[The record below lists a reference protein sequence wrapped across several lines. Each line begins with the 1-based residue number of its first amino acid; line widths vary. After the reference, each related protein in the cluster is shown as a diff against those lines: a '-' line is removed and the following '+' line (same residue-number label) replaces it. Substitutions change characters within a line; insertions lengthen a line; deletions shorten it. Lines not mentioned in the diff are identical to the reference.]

1 VALPGKRQ
9 CLRAAI
15 EGAGMNIGKWARL
28 LLAAAPLLA
37 GCANFWQAPTTTTTT
52 TTTTTLSGGIFY
64 VLNVETSQIVAY
76 DIVSGVLTK
85 IATYA
90 TPSTPLALTVSPNG
104 GFLYLSTTNGI
115 YIYSVSSTGTLA
127 IGNSSGVISSDQA
140 QAMRVDATNTWLVEA
155 ISGSAYLY
163 AIPLSASTGLATSST
178 EQHTTLSA
186 TTVQQLTIS
195 PDNKYVFVAQ
205 GTGGTAVVPFT
216 SANTNPLGTA
226 GNIPVKGT
234 GGAALSV
241 AVDASS
247 RLFYIGETVATSGS
261 NSGGVRAFKFA
272 SLPSLAELS
281 ASPYA
286 SQGLAPYSIL
296 PTASGDY
303 VYVANRQTSSSS
315 SGVIAGF
322 SITSS
327 NSTYA
332 LTALS
337 STATAGTNP
346 VGLAQDS
353 TGNFILAVSVGGGPD
368 LEAYIFDTTTA
379 GQLDA
384 TITST
389 TGTDPVQASAVVAVP

>member
-1 VALPGKRQ
+1 
-9 CLRAAI
+9 
-15 EGAGMNIGKWARL
+15 MNIGKWARL

-37 GCANFWQAPTTTTTT
+37 GCKGFWNAPATTTTT
-52 TTTTTLSGGIFY
+52 TTTTTLSSGIFF
-64 VLNVETSQIVAY
+64 VLNVGTSQIVSY
-76 DIVSGVLTK
+76 DIVSGTLTK

-104 GFLYLSTTNGI
+104 GFLYLSTANGI
-115 YIYSVSSTGTLA
+115 YMYTIASDGTLKE
-127 IGNSSGVISSDQA
+127 GNTNSAISSDQA
-140 QAMRVDATNTWLVEA
+140 QTMKVDTTNTWLIEA
-155 ISGSAYLY
+155 VSGSQNLC
-163 AIPLSASTGLATSST
+163 AIPLSASTGLATSTT
-178 EQHTTLSA
+178 EQCTTLSA
-186 TTVQQLTIS
+186 TTTQQWTIS

-216 SANTNPLGTA
+216 SGNTNPLGTA
-226 GNIPVKGT
+226 GNIAVKNS
-234 GGAALSV
+234 GGSALSV

-247 RLFYIGETVATSGS
+247 RLFYIGETVAFTSGS
-261 NSGGVRAFKFA
+261 NTGGVRAFKFA
-272 SLPSLAELS
+272 SLPSVGELS

-296 PTASGDY
+296 PTSNGDY

-327 NSTYA
+327 SSTYA

-337 STATAGTNP
+337 STETAGTNP
-346 VGLAQDS
+346 VALAEDS
-353 TGNFILAVSVGGGPD
+353 TGNFVLVVSVGGSPD
-368 LEAYIFDTTTA
+368 LTAYIFDTTTA
-379 GQLDA
+379 GKLDA
-384 TITST
+384 TNTST